1 MGFSYSI
8 QLGAA
13 TQKRP
18 KYFPT
23 QGYRQGN
30 WVFHFKLDDA
40 LAGNAGYKLPPTRD
54 MIQSSAGIDCK

>member
-8 QLGAA
+8 QPGAA

-18 KYFPT
+18 KYCAT

-30 WVFHFKLDDA
+30 WVFQFKLDDA
-40 LAGNAGYKLPPTRD
+40 LAGNAGYKVPPTID
-54 MIQSSAGIDCK
+54 KIQSSAGIDCK